1 MYSHGI
7 SCLRTFAR
15 KIHEYLFVF
24 LIIRLNL
31 HVRTRITLIYSLTF
45 TEINLLGTA
54 ELRVRD
60 TALQSV
66 TDNSLFYASTLQ

>member
-1 MYSHGI
+1 MVFHAYVH
-7 SCLRTFAR
+7 L
-15 KIHEYLFVF
+15 HEYLFAF

-31 HVRTRITLIYSLTF
+31 HVRTRFTLIYSLTF

-60 TALQSV
+60 TALQYV
-66 TDNSLFYASTLQ
+66 TDNSLLYASTLQ